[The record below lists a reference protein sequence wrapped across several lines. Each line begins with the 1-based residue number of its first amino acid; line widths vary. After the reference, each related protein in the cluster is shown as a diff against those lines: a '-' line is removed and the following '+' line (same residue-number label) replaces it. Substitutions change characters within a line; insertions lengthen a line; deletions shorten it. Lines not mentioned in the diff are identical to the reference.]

1 MDQHDPQTEA
11 YMGQLMAAQPRLRTY
26 LRMLIYNP
34 TDVNDLMQEVA
45 TIGWKKFNSFDKSR
59 SFDAWLLGIARIC
72 VFEYIRDQQKRA
84 SPLTDEVIELLE
96 AEAEDAS
103 ASAPLLLDALDA
115 CLGKLATDDY
125 RLVRARF
132 EKAQTKRGVSKLL
145 NLGES
150 TVSRSLN
157 RIYAQLLLC
166 IKRQE
171 REQGQPGVQR

>member
-1 MDQHDPQTEA
+1 
-11 YMGQLMAAQPRLRTY
+11 MGQLLAAQPRLRAY

-34 TDVNDLMQEVA
+34 SDISDLMQEVA
-45 TIGWKKFNSFDKSR
+45 AIGWKKYKDFDTTR
-59 SFDAWLLGIARIC
+59 SFEAWLLGIARLC
-72 VFEYIRDQQKRA
+72 VFEYVRDQSKRA

-96 AEAEDAS
+96 DEAQDVS
-103 ASAPLLLDALDA
+103 ASAPAMLDALES

-132 EKAQTKRGVSKLL
+132 DKEQTNRAVAKAL

-166 IKRQE
+166 IKRTE
-171 REQGQPGVQR
+171 REREVQS

>member
-1 MDQHDPQTEA
+1 
-11 YMGQLMAAQPRLRTY
+11 MGQLMAAQPRLRAY

-34 TDVNDLMQEVA
+34 SDLNDVMQEVA
-45 TIGWKKFNSFDKSR
+45 AIGWKKYSQFDTAR
-59 SFDAWLLGIARIC
+59 SFEAWLLGIARNC
-72 VFEYIRDQQKRA
+72 VFDYIRDQNKRA
-84 SPLTDEVIELLE
+84 SPLTTEVMELLE
-96 AEAEDAS
+96 SEAEDAS
-103 ASAPLLLDALDA
+103 ASAPELLDALDA

-132 EKAQTKRGVSKLL
+132 EKEQTNRGVAKLL

-171 REQGQPGVQR
+171 RSTGVPS

>member
-1 MDQHDPQTEA
+1 MEQHNEQAEA
-11 YMGQLMAAQPRLRTY
+11 YMGRLMAAQPRLRSY

-34 TDVNDLMQEVA
+34 SDVNDLMQEVA
-45 TIGWKKFNSFDKSR
+45 AIGWKKFKDFDTAR
-59 SFDAWLLGIARIC
+59 SFDAWLLGIARNC
-72 VFEYIRDQQKRA
+72 VFEYVRDQSKRA
-84 SPLTDEVIELLE
+84 SPLTNDVIELLE
-96 AEAEDAS
+96 SEAQDAS
-103 ASAPLLLDALDA
+103 ASATEMLDALDS
-115 CLGKLATDDY
+115 CLGKLSAGDY

-132 EKAQTKRGVSKLL
+132 DKALTNRAVSKLL

-171 REQGQPGVQR
+171 RETAVPS

>member
-1 MDQHDPQTEA
+1 MDQHHPQTEA
-11 YMGQLMAAQPRLRTY
+11 YMGQLMAAQPRLRAY

-34 TDVNDLMQEVA
+34 SDVSDLMQEVA
-45 TIGWKKFNSFDKSR
+45 TIGWKKYNHFDPAR
-59 SFDAWLLGIARIC
+59 SFDAWLLGIARNC
-72 VFEYIRDQQKRA
+72 VFEYIREQGKRA
-84 SPLTDEVIELLE
+84 SPLTDEAIGLLE
-96 AEAEDAS
+96 ADAADAS
-103 ASAPLLLDALDA
+103 ACAPGLLDALES

-125 RLVRARF
+125 RLVKARF
-132 EKAQTKRGVSKLL
+132 EKAQTNRGVSKLL

-171 REQGQPGVQR
+171 RDLGAQS